1 VAKGATGGGRHQVED
16 KVFERHHR
24 EHGSDPRRGNGTLG
38 PAIAAAREQL
48 GLEIVCVSRN
58 VRAGDLA
65 ESDGEAVRATRPLPD
80 GAAIVPLEAGDG
92 RLFGSL
98 VCRPVEERTELDE
111 RDLGFLRV
119 LGRLVGAQID
129 LSERDRAA
137 RREHA
142 ESSGLQ
148 ALLAAIEA
156 RDTYTGEHSRSVVD
170 LSVRVARELSMRE
183 GDVEQVERVA
193 LLHDV
198 GKVAVPDAVLRK
210 KGPLNEWEYEQ
221 VKSHPV
227 VGARI
232 VGSVAELAHLAPAI
246 RAGHERWDGR
256 GYPDGISGD
265 EIPML
270 SRVTFVCDAYDA
282 MVSDRPYRAALGPK
296 HASDEV
302 RRNAGT
308 QFCPRAAGAL
318 LSVLAKPRTPARN
331 EVRRTSLPPV

>member
-1 VAKGATGGGRHQVED
+1 L
-16 KVFERHHR
+16 FERHPR
-24 EHGSDPRRGNGTLG
+24 DHGSHPRRGNGTLA

-65 ESDGEAVRATRPLPD
+65 EHDESVPYEPRPLPD
-80 GAAIVPLEAGDG
+80 GAAIVPLDSGDG

-98 VCRPVEERTELDE
+98 VCRPIDDHVELDE

-119 LGRLVGAQID
+119 LGRVVGAQID
-129 LSERDRAA
+129 ASERDRVA

-142 ESSGLQ
+142 ENSSVQ

-170 LSVRVARELSMRE
+170 LSVRVAHELGMRE
-183 GDVEQVERVA
+183 RDLGQVERVA

-198 GKVAVPDAVLRK
+198 GKVAVPDAVLQKR
-210 KGPLNEWEYEQ
+210 GPLTETEFEQ

-246 RAGHERWDGR
+246 RSGHERWDGR
-256 GYPDGISGD
+256 GYPDGLCGD
-265 EIPML
+265 EIPIL

-282 MVSDRPYRAALGPK
+282 MVSDRPYRHALGPK
-296 HASDEV
+296 AAVGEV
-302 RRNAGT
+302 RRNTGS
-308 QFCPRAAGAL
+308 QFCPQAAEAL
-318 LSVLAKPRTPARN
+318 LNVLQKTRPPARN
-331 EVRRTSLPPV
+331 GARRTSLPPV